1 MNARIVCIVHVREAI
16 AGLIGLAR
24 LAGLLAL
31 SASR

>member
-16 AGLIGLAR
+16 TGLIGLAG